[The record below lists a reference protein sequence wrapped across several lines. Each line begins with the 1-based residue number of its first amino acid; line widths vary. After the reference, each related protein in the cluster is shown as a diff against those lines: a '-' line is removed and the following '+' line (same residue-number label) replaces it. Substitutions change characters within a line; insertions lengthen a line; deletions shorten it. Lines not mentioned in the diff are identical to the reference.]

1 MSKTITDIRGST
13 ESGGELT
20 IYFSDGSGII
30 KSFGTGGFSN
40 KLFLKMNL
48 EGILKYIFC
57 DNEEQY
63 RIIDVHERDQ
73 DLRNHLEPSVNS
85 RSQKDVGKVK
95 RLLDDSYG
103 GGRGTPSS
111 PVSYTDVLE
120 QQYLGQFE
128 PEFDTK
134 KIILYLPDK
143 GIGLKYGTYGSVYH
157 YFRAFNNK
165 DKFHMDYLK
174 QFYKIF
180 DIVENLLSEILDL
193 LKGNNEGI
201 FKVFL
206 ERFKRLFPGLIYGST
221 MGVDKVVYQIGDRG
235 VVKQFFR
242 CYDNIIEIF
251 ERAIVESKRKVLAKG
266 PVAAPAVA
274 IAAPS
279 LDDLQ
284 PSGSAE
290 AISIARHRE
299 EALRRGAQKSDKG
312 GGAFA
317 PVALAQERPVAAVAI
332 AAPSLDDLQPSG
344 SAEAISI
351 ARHREEALRRGAQKS
366 DKGGGAFAPVALA
379 QERPVAGSS
388 EPREVA
394 GVISS
399 DDEETQFEPAESQRS
414 RTLTQRVRP
423 SEMEQL
429 RQDFEGIR
437 LEDDVPSTVPLIPL
451 GDGRYGQI
459 PGLSP
464 IQPPVTQSPFMSPY
478 GQGIAGGNPVSPD
491 FHRTGE
497 MRLRSGERYVG
508 NQDSPE
514 TGHKKQRKEDPGGAA
529 LKYTKNKNKNRKR
542 RTTRRKKRTTR
553 RKKRTTRRRKR
564 TTRRRKRTRRRS
576 INKIEQVGGIDPLCL
591 SCVAGPSLLS
601 MMGYG
606 AAVGGG
612 AVAGKK
618 IYSKYKSN
626 KSSSSIK
633 RVGDKIDVKR
643 SEEYE
648 INEDGKKEKLNIK
661 QKNNVL
667 DVNGKKKKYNSIR
680 KASEMYEKKIK
691 SCLKKGFK
699 KCIQ

>member
-103 GGRGTPSS
+103 GGRGTPRS

-128 PEFDTK
+128 QEFDTK

-299 EALRRGAQKSDKG
+299 EALRR
-312 GGAFA
+312 
-317 PVALAQERPVAAVAI
+317 R
-332 AAPSLDDLQPSG
+332 
-344 SAEAISI
+344 
-351 ARHREEALRRGAQKS
+351 AQKS